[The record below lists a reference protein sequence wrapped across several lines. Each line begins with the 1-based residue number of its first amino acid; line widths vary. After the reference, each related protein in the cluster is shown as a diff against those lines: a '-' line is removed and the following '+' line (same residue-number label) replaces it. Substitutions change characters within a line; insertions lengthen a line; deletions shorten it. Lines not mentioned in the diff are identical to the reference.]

1 MKRVILLLAMA
12 LLSLSSCCNQTKSN
26 NGDIISLYYDDEL
39 LRAAKEAV
47 KSQDPAIM
55 DHYMQ
60 LKNYTDTAYLEMAP
74 LSIVDDKIHVAPSRD
89 PRDYIS
95 LSPYWWPDPSKEGG
109 VPYLRN
115 DGVRNPEVYE
125 YHERRRGE
133 LFSRAVQSLAV
144 VYYLSGEEKYA
155 EKAAELIRTWF
166 LDPVK
171 GMNPNM
177 TYAQYVPGM
186 QYIRGT
192 GIIDS
197 RRFLTGFNA
206 AMIISDSEAWSDQ
219 DEAKLKRWAQA
230 FSFWL
235 ENSVNGLKEVNSA
248 NNHGLWYETILQMS
262 IMYSGDYDYLKE
274 RIQNYMLPRIDVQV
288 AEDGSLP
295 HELARTLGLHY
306 TTFALEAIN
315 LSDIMG
321 DKVGVDV
328 WGYVAENGRSAKM
341 AVDYVLPYYIDPEPW
356 PHQQIKPFTP
366 NRGAV
371 ILYHAGKALHN
382 QEYSATAE
390 QIGHDATGGGDN
402 ELNIPQ
408 INSILYFELNK

>member
-1 MKRVILLLAMA
+1 MKKLILMA
-12 LLSLSSCCNQTKSN
+12 VVALSLGSCCGGGSSDK
-26 NGDIISLYYDDEL
+26 IVSLYYDDDL
-39 LRAAKEAV
+39 LLDAKAAVAAE
-47 KSQDPAIM
+47 DPAIM
-55 DHYMQ
+55 EHYLA
-60 LKNYTDTAYLEMAP
+60 LKEYTDKEYLEMAP

-95 LSPYWWPDPSKEGG
+95 LSPYWWPDPNVEGG
-109 VPYLRN
+109 VPYVRD

-133 LFSRAVQSLAV
+133 LFSVAVQSLAV

-155 EKAAELIRTWF
+155 EKCSELIRTWF
-166 LDPVK
+166 LDPK
-171 GMNPNM
+171 RGMNPNM

-197 RRFLTGFNA
+197 RRFMTGFNA
-206 AMIISDSEAWSDQ
+206 AMIIKGSEAWTAD
-219 DEAKLKRWAQA
+219 DEAKLKRWAAA

-262 IMYSGDYDYLKE
+262 IMYSGDYDYLAQ
-274 RIQNYMLPRIDVQV
+274 RITNYMLPRIDTQV

-321 DKVGVDV
+321 GKVGVDV
-328 WGYVAENGRSAKM
+328 WNYVAENGRSAKM
-341 AVDYVLPYYIDPEPW
+341 AVDYALPYYVDPKPW
-356 PHQQIKPFTP
+356 PHQQIKPFGT
-366 NRGAV
+366 NRGAI
-371 ILYHAGKALHN
+371 ILYHAGKAMN
-382 QEYSATAE
+382 NAEYSQTAE
-390 QIGHDATGGGDN
+390 QIGQKVTSSGDN
-402 ELNIPQ
+402 EFNIPS
-408 INSILYFELNK
+408 INAVLYYKLNK

>member
-1 MKRVILLLAMA
+1 MA
-12 LLSLSSCCNQTKSN
+12 VFSLCTSCSSQSASKG
-26 NGDIISLYYDDEL
+26 GDIISLYYDDDL
-39 LRAAKEAV
+39 LRAAKAAVEA
-47 KSQDPAIM
+47 QDPAIM
-55 DHYMQ
+55 DHYTA

-74 LSIVDDKIHVAPSRD
+74 LSIVDDKIHLAPSRD

-95 LSPYWWPDPSKEGG
+95 LSPYWWPDPNVEGG
-109 VPYLRN
+109 VPYVRN

-133 LFSRAVQSLAV
+133 KFSSAVQSLAII
-144 VYYLSGEEKYA
+144 YYLSGEEKYA

-186 QYIRGT
+186 KYIRGT

-206 AMIISDSEAWSDQ
+206 AQIIKDSAAWSDE
-219 DEAKLKRWAQA
+219 DETKLKRWAAA

-248 NNHGLWYETILQMS
+248 NNHGLWYEAILQIS
-262 IMYSGDYDYLKE
+262 IMYSGDYDYLAQ
-274 RIQNYMLPRIDVQV
+274 RIKSHMLPRIDTQV
-288 AEDGSLP
+288 AEDGSFP

-315 LSDIMG
+315 VSNIMG
-321 DKVGVDV
+321 QKVGVDV

-341 AVDYVLPYYIDPEPW
+341 AVDYVLPYYVDPEPW
-356 PHQQIKPFTP
+356 PHMQIKPFTP

-371 ILYHAGKALHN
+371 ILYHAGKALN
-382 QEYSATAE
+382 NEEYSKTAV
-390 QIGHDATGGGDN
+390 QIGHEVSAGGDN
-402 ELNIPQ
+402 EFNIPG
-408 INSILYFELNK
+408 INAILYYKLNKTK